1 MPLPALALAATLAI
15 AAEVSRRASDD
26 ALLKEA
32 AERAGQILRA
42 PVSYEVRREGQDKI
56 LVKFTLEGGSGSDLP
71 VGLFV
76 AKLEEASLRRGPT
89 PEDRALRRSISSKYA
104 QDWEQAGRPAVWRM
118 MFAVWERGDLIGKG
132 IGMLVYRW
140 FVEQV
145 SKQGGFLAPDEFY
158 EWGSTSDEAMRVWD
172 RLRSRPQMQ
181 TRGWM
186 IRLRE
191 GDKNREGSSLAKPFA
206 GMTSAQRHKVSGAV
220 LYEGPSRINGEPIAA
235 VMVYDSGNKKTGD
248 IPQVWLFQPGVHP
261 YQARVGGSDVAVCGG
276 CILAKNRGCY
286 VQWTTLKA
294 VTESYSKGNYGDI
307 DHARW
312 WFRRNSPNAVRIGA
326 YGDPVA
332 VPLEVWERLAELPP
346 RPTIL
351 GYTQMWRSPLAKGY
365 QKFCM
370 ASTKSPQEYADAKR
384 LGWRSYRVALPQDTT
399 LAQGQQWCPET
410 LSDEDTCKGCRMCSG
425 GVDGPDIMVELHGAG
440 ATMKRATESLR
451 KLRVAGQKKGGA
463 NHEGQLNGKPWADLA
478 EDLKE
483 IGHGV
488 LGEHI
493 LASSLKTCSTTA
505 PAVMQYLLEKG
516 HIVAPGGEGRPS
528 GYVNHY
534 DLAVLTSDRGWLNVD
549 PTYMQFHCRHQ
560 PSDEDDWSDLV
571 DLKRYLQEAWLNP
584 LAVYRIDPLPW
595 PTTRRPRVSAEAPMM
610 GGSWSEYWA
619 KNKRFAASSV
629 DKARKLL
636 NGESSKRGRFN
647 PYATLIASGLP

>member
-1 MPLPALALAATLAI
+1 MPLPALALATALVV
-15 AAEVSRRASDD
+15 AAEVSRRTSDD

-32 AERAGQILRA
+32 AERASKILRA
-42 PVSYEVRREGQDKI
+42 PVSYSVRREDQGNI
-56 LVKFTLEGGSGSDLP
+56 SVKFTLEGGSRADLP
-71 VGLFV
+71 VGLFI
-76 AKLEEASLRRGPT
+76 ANLATEPGAE
-89 PEDRALRRSISSKYA
+89 ALRRAAVSSEYA
-104 QDWEQAGRPAVWRM
+104 QDWEQAGRPPVWRM
-118 MFAVWERGDLIGKG
+118 MFAVWERDDLIGKG
-132 IGMLVYRW
+132 IGTLVYRW
-140 FVEQV
+140 FIEQV
-145 SKQGGFLAPDEFY
+145 SKQGGFLAPDEFN

-181 TRGWM
+181 ARGRM
-186 IRLRE
+186 VRLRA
-191 GDKNREGSSLAKPFA
+191 GSRASEGSTSLAKPFA
-206 GMTSAQRHKVSGAV
+206 DMTPAQRHKVSGAV

-235 VMVYDSGNKKTGD
+235 VMVYGSDNKKTGD

-261 YQARVGGSDVAVCGG
+261 YQARVDGSDVAVCGG

-286 VQWTTLKA
+286 VQWTTLKP
-294 VTESYSKGNYGDI
+294 VTESYGKGNYGDI

-346 RPTIL
+346 RPTII

-399 LAQGQQWCPET
+399 LAQGQQWCPEV

-451 KLRVAGQKKGGA
+451 KLRLAGQKKGGA
-463 NHEGQLNGKPWADLA
+463 NANANHEGQPKNGRPWVDLV

-516 HIVAPGGEGRPS
+516 HIVSPGGEGRPS

-571 DLKRYLQEAWLNP
+571 ELKRYLQEAWLNP

-595 PTTRRPRVSAEAPMM
+595 PTTRRPRVSAEAPTM
-610 GGSWSEYWA
+610 GGSWAEYWA
-619 KNKRFAASSV
+619 KKKRFAASSV

-636 NGESSKRGRFN
+636 NGASSKRERFN
-647 PYATLIASGLP
+647 PYAALIASGLP